1 MDLYIL
7 RHGTTAW
14 NVEHKLQGRTDI
26 PLDDRGVLMATL
38 TGQTLKD
45 KGVSF
50 DLVFSSP
57 LIRAYETAHLIAPD
71 SNIAT
76 DERLLELSFGQC
88 EGKVTDDMLKSD
100 SSPFRFFKKDPVKY
114 NEEIPKEGGESLV
127 SLLERT
133 SDFLR
138 EVIEPYAATNK
149 RILVS
154 GHGALNRGLLMH
166 IRGTSDL
173 SLFWGTGLQANCGMT
188 RVTVSLSHEKTP
200 VYETTGESMI
210 FYDESLMIDPS
221 KDLV

>member
-1 MDLYIL
+1 M

-26 PLDDRGVLMATL
+26 PLDDRGVLMAEL
-38 TGQTLKD
+38 TGQTLKE
-45 KGVSF
+45 KGVRF

-57 LIRAYETAHLIAPD
+57 LIRALETARLIAPYAQA
-71 SNIAT
+71 ST
-76 DERLLELSFGQC
+76 DERLVELSFGQC
-88 EGKVTDDMLKSD
+88 EGKVTDIMLRSD
-100 SSPFRFFKKDPVKY
+100 DCPFRFFKKDPVKY
-114 NEEIPKEGGESLV
+114 NEEIRLADGESLD

-138 EVIEPYAATNK
+138 EVIEPYAGTSK
-149 RILVS
+149 RILIS

-173 SLFWGTGLQANCGMT
+173 SGFWGTGLQANCGMT
-188 RVTVSLSHEKTP
+188 KVDVSLSREETP
-200 VYETTGESMI
+200 VYKTTGESMI